1 MAMLSGWTWRG
12 LAPIASL
19 ALVPR
24 IACMAPIAGMSS
36 IAGLARITS
45 LARIARLSRIAG
57 LSGLPLRARCSWRA
71 GLSLRGRGWLLWRCV
86 LAAEAKK

>member
-12 LAPIASL
+12 LAPIAGL

-36 IAGLARITS
+36 IAGLACITR
-45 LARIARLSRIAG
+45 LARITRLSRIAG
-57 LSGLPLRARCSWRA
+57 LSGLPLRARCSWRS
-71 GLSLRGRGWLLWRCV
+71 GLSLRCWCWLLWLCV